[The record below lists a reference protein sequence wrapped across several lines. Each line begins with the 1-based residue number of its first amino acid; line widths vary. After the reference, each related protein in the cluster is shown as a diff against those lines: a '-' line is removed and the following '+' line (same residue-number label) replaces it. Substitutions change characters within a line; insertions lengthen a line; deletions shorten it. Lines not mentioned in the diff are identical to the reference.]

1 MHSTARDL
9 LSAGYRYRRR
19 ILDDSM
25 LKVLVL
31 DHDVERRGM
40 LCQGLADAGHEV
52 IAPEDASALNL
63 VRLVKECSPD
73 VIIIDTDSPDRD
85 TLEHICIVTRDDPR
99 PIVMFAADADRSTIH
114 AAVKAGVNA
123 YVVNGL
129 AEERIQPI
137 LDVAI
142 ARFAQMQALREE
154 LAAARSQLEDRKSID
169 RAKSILMRTKDMSE
183 AQAYEALRKLAM
195 DSSQRMVEV
204 ARQVINMR
212 ELLESRPK

>member
-40 LCQGLADAGHEV
+40 LCQGLDDAGHEV

>member
-40 LCQGLADAGHEV
+40 LCQGLDDAGHEV

-169 RAKSILMRTKDMSE
+169 RAKGILMRTKDMSE

-195 DSSQRMVEV
+195 DSSQRIVEV

>member
-1 MHSTARDL
+1 MCTRPRAICSAR
-9 LSAGYRYRRR
+9 LSYRRR
-19 ILDDSM
+19 FLDDSM

-40 LCQGLADAGHEV
+40 LCQGLDDAGHEV

-63 VRLVKECSPD
+63 VRLVEECSPD

-99 PIVMFAADADRSTIH
+99 PVVMFAADADSGTIR

-169 RAKSILMRTKDMSE
+169 RAKGILMRTKDMSE

-195 DSSQRMVEV
+195 DSSQRIVEV

-212 ELLESRPK
+212 DLLGSGPK

>member
-1 MHSTARDL
+1 MHSPLRDL
-9 LSAGYRYRRR
+9 LSLAHRYRRFF
-19 ILDDSM
+19 LDDSM

-40 LCQGLADAGHEV
+40 LCQGLDDAGHEV

-142 ARFAQMQALREE
+142 ARVAQMQALREE

>member
-9 LSAGYRYRRR
+9 LSPAFAAGAVFH
-19 ILDDSM
+19 DDSM

-31 DHDVERRGM
+31 DYDVERRGM
-40 LCQGLADAGHEV
+40 LCQGLDDAGHEV

-99 PIVMFAADADRSTIH
+99 PVVMFAADADRGTIH

-169 RAKSILMRTKDMSE
+169 RAKGILMRTKDMSE

-195 DSSQRMVEV
+195 DSSQRIVEV

-212 ELLESRPK
+212 DLLESGPK

>member
-1 MHSTARDL
+1 MP
-9 LSAGYRYRRR
+9 
-19 ILDDSM
+19 
-25 LKVLVL
+25 KVLVL
-31 DHDVERRGM
+31 DDDVERRRM
-40 LCQGLADAGHEV
+40 LCQGLDDAGHEV
-52 IAPEDASALNL
+52 IAPQDASALNL
-63 VRLVKECSPD
+63 VRLVKEFSPD

-99 PIVMFAADADRSTIH
+99 PVVMFAADGDSSTIH

-154 LAAARSQLEDRKSID
+154 LVAARSQLEDRKSID
-169 RAKSILMRTKDMSE
+169 RAKGILMRTRDMSE
-183 AQAYEALRKLAM
+183 TQAYEALRKLAM
-195 DSSQRMVEV
+195 DSSQRIVEV

-212 ELLESRPK
+212 DLLESGPK